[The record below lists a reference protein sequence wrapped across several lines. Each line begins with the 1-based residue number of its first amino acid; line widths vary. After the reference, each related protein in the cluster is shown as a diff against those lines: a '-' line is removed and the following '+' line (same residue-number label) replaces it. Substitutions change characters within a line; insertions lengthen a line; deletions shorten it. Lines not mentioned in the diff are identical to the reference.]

1 MFVTHFFEY
10 GVSGVKHLL
19 RMAQKIYPAS
29 PVIAAAFC
37 CAIGVTA
44 ASGATAARKSYDVPG
59 GDAAATLTQ
68 FARHSGCQIVYLVEN
83 VRGEKTQPVRGE
95 YAALDALRVMLGG
108 TALFAVQDEATGALV
123 VSRTRPA
130 PAQKEHE
137 ESERSRGPPAA
148 APAPPPETPKTN
160 QPKHTDSP
168 PVKTR
173 KFFALIAAWL
183 VAGPATYA
191 QTASAPAKDETV
203 TLSPFEVRT
212 DRDTGFVAA
221 SSLAGGRLASDLKD
235 TPVAYSVLTREF
247 IDALAINDLSQA
259 IEWTVG
265 AHQTLEAGADAIFN
279 AIPNLNVRGVS
290 GLSRQRNFFPFSVNF
305 DSYNLDRF
313 DFARG
318 PNAVLYGN
326 GSIGGLVN
334 TVTKQAVFGKPIRE
348 VELRAGSWSNY
359 RVSTDV
365 GESGKKLAVRVNT
378 LWQDAKDWALDDY
391 QRKKSAFLTT
401 TYRLAE
407 NTQIRLEGEY
417 GTFEQ
422 RRAQTY
428 IGDRVSGWDGTTVF
442 ATVPTTTL
450 PTATANA
457 AGVAQYG
464 TDSWVFSQAFGTNDI
479 MSFQR
484 MGSTIGPNAA
494 GTFIGG
500 VPIVGSAVNAAGH
513 PLLYQLN
520 LPANRFDRAIAGSS
534 FRVPGRDFR
543 HRFTNQPVFKQLF
556 RDVAL
561 YFNHQFGK
569 SLFLELAADYNRQDR
584 FSLTSYN
591 RGAVD
596 VLVDIN
602 RQLPNGV
609 TNPNYL
615 KPYFEVQQRRD
626 SITASETLNLRLAA
640 AYVADTRI
648 GKFTFSLLGG
658 SNRSESFARAWQLTL
673 PFESDSRLWVG
684 RHFVRFRQYWDQAD
698 RTMPEFPGAVRVV
711 DPIAGVNYSLTPR
724 MVLDSAR
731 PDNVNNT
738 KNAFDNG
745 SLALQAKFFEG
756 KLLLL
761 GAYRRDAYHNI
772 GERALFAGDFASGW
786 NAFDALMRPAAP
798 ADFYALPRVVARD
811 ANGNPIG
818 GTIPPD
824 VRPRDANAF
833 PLSQYARDRF
843 RDDFSAPD
851 IKGSIGTKTAGGVY
865 NLTRW
870 LGLSANYAETFN
882 PPGNVQRY
890 DGSMLPPTV
899 AKGIDLGARV
909 NLLGGK
915 FSGSLNYFETHEDNS
930 AVTTPAGSDA
940 NFTTIYQANAIGD
953 LSANGRNIRGF
964 GDLPIVLRDTG
975 RRNTSGVEL
984 DITANLSRQWRL
996 LANASSAKP
1005 VVDKAFPDTI
1015 AYYAAHEKD
1024 FIQILNDAGV
1034 IVNPTTKVA
1043 TADTS
1048 IPSNIASPDAVRAA
1062 NAWNDIQNTFLGNVV
1077 TKPRLIAGSARVTAN
1092 VFTDYTL
1099 RGGPLNGVRFGVG
1112 VNYRDKEVLGFRGSD
1127 TIVSPTNPA
1136 VAIDDPSVDA
1146 YTPVYRKAY
1155 YSGTATVAYTWKL
1168 AQGRSIAF
1176 NLRIDNLF
1184 GDDQVRYSQNVGS
1197 GTGGTAM
1204 RPRNGDVSSPARV
1217 ATPTA
1222 FAYPT
1227 PRNWTLSA
1235 RLNF

>member
-1 MFVTHFFEY
+1 MK
-10 GVSGVKHLL
+10 SPKLL
-19 RMAQKIYPAS
+19 
-29 PVIAAAFC
+29 
-37 CAIGVTA
+37 
-44 ASGATAARKSYDVPG
+44 
-59 GDAAATLTQ
+59 
-68 FARHSGCQIVYLVEN
+68 
-83 VRGEKTQPVRGE
+83 
-95 YAALDALRVMLGG
+95 ALL
-108 TALFAVQDEATGALV
+108 
-123 VSRTRPA
+123 
-130 PAQKEHE
+130 
-137 ESERSRGPPAA
+137 
-148 APAPPPETPKTN
+148 
-160 QPKHTDSP
+160 
-168 PVKTR
+168 
-173 KFFALIAAWL
+173 AAWL

-191 QTASAPAKDETV
+191 QTASAPAKDEAV

-265 AHQTLEAGADAIFN
+265 AHETVQAGAGGIFGTV
-279 AIPNLNVRGVS
+279 PGLNVRGVA

-365 GESGKKLAVRVNT
+365 GQSGKKLAVRVNT
-378 LWQDAKDWALDDY
+378 LWQDSKDWALDDY
-391 QRKKSAFLTT
+391 TKKKSAFLTS
-401 TYRLAE
+401 TYRLSE
-407 NTQIRLEGEY
+407 NTSIRLDAEY
-417 GTFEQ
+417 GTLEQ
-422 RRAQTY
+422 RRTQTF
-428 IGDRVSGWDGTTVF
+428 ISERVSGWDGTTVF
-442 ATVPTTTL
+442 ATVPTAFL
-450 PTATANA
+450 PTATSNA

-464 TDSWVFSQAFGTNDI
+464 ADVWVYSQAFGTADI

-484 MGSTIGPNAA
+484 MGATAPANAA

-500 VPIVGSAVNAAGH
+500 VPIVGGAIGAVGH

-534 FRVPGRDFR
+534 FRVPGREFR
-543 HRFTNQPVFKQLF
+543 TGFSNRPTYKQRF
-556 RDVAL
+556 RDFTG

-569 SLFLELAADYNRQDR
+569 SVFLELAADYNRNDNFNDR
-584 FSLTSYN
+584 TYN
-591 RGAVD
+591 RGTVET
-596 VLVDIN
+596 VIDIN
-602 RQLPNGV
+602 RQLPTGV
-609 TNPNYL
+609 TNPNFL
-615 KPYFEVQQRRD
+615 KPYFEVAQRNDVNR
-626 SITASETLNLRLAA
+626 SSETLNLRLAA

-648 GKFTFSLLGG
+648 GKFTFSFLGG
-658 SNRSESFARAWQLTL
+658 SNRTESTARSTNLSL

-684 RHFVRFRQYWDQAD
+684 RHFIRYRQYWDQAD
-698 RTMPEFPGAVRVV
+698 RSMTEFPSAVRVV

-724 MVLDSAR
+724 MVLDAGR
-731 PDNVNNT
+731 PDGITNS
-738 KNAFDNG
+738 KNALDNG
-745 SLALQAKFFEG
+745 NLALQAKFFEG

-761 GAYRRDAYHNI
+761 GAYRRDAYDNSV
-772 GERALFAGDFASGW
+772 ETSRFAGDYPSGW
-786 NAFDALMRPAAP
+786 NGLDALMRPKAP
-798 ADFYALPRVVARD
+798 ADFFTLPRVVARD
-811 ANGNPIG
+811 ANGNATG
-818 GTIPPD
+818 GTIGAD
-824 VRPRDANAF
+824 TRPRDANAF
-833 PLSQYARDRF
+833 ALSQYAKDRF
-843 RDDFSAPD
+843 RDDFSAPASV
-851 IKGSIGTKTAGGVY
+851 GSIGTKTVGGVY
-865 NLTRW
+865 NVTRW
-870 LGLSANYAETFN
+870 LGLSANYAESFN
-882 PPGNVQRY
+882 PSGALPRY
-890 DGSMLPPTV
+890 GGQLLAPTV
-899 AKGIDLGARV
+899 AEGIDFGARV

-915 FSGSLNYFETHEDNS
+915 FSGSLNYFQTHEDNS
-930 AVTTPAGSDA
+930 VVIPPAGSST

-964 GDLPIVLRDTG
+964 QDLPTDLRDTV
-975 RRNTSGVEL
+975 RRNTSGIEL

-996 LANASSAKP
+996 LANASTAKP
-1005 VVDKAFPDTI
+1005 LSDKAFPDSI

-1043 TADTS
+1043 TVDTS
-1048 IPSNIASPDAVRAA
+1048 IPSNIASPDAIRAA
-1062 NAWNDIQNTFLGNVV
+1062 NAWNNIQNTFLANLV
-1077 TKPRLIAGSARVTAN
+1077 TQPRLIAGSARVTAN
-1092 VFTDYTL
+1092 LFTDYTL

-1155 YSGTATVAYTWKL
+1155 HTGTATVAYTWRL

-1184 GDDQVRYSQNVGS
+1184 GDDQVRYSQNVGTT
-1197 GTGGTAM
+1197 TGGTTM

-1222 FAYPT
+1222 FAYPI